1 MPQSHLDNTTERLK
15 DLIRQL
21 SQGDVRHV
29 DPQRLVLFLQD
40 LINKEEGEMKSNN
53 YKVMYEMAKKEISI
67 LNDQLYTQY
76 GKYMSLVKETDY
88 LKAKLRSCEDLL
100 EQLSVKKLK
109 WKRDYEVSYE
119 EFLG

>member
-1 MPQSHLDNTTERLK
+1 
-15 DLIRQL
+15 
-21 SQGDVRHV
+21 
-29 DPQRLVLFLQD
+29 
-40 LINKEEGEMKSNN
+40 
-53 YKVMYEMAKKEISI
+53 MYEMAKKEISI

-109 WKRDYEVSYE
+109 
-119 EFLG
+119 